1 MYGSFAQGGQY
12 DLAKNYN
19 FGFYTGENGG
29 GDYSVNVGKN
39 FMLHKN
45 LKLKTSI
52 GQMSEQETWLGNE
65 SNGILAVGDNN
76 NTNFGN
82 IGVEYALGNNV
93 LSLDYT
99 KGKTDI
105 NTTNGSIIKGFS
117 DVETESYRLAYE
129 IHKDK
134 HTTFGWS
141 FSLPSHVTSG
151 TMDLEVAESVNL
163 DGTINYTNFDSD
175 LTQSTK
181 EKNLGFFYSKTADDD
196 LDATFNFTAEYRQDV
211 SGQDGK
217 DGVNLAFNYV
227 KKFNGACGFLLW
239 KNPKCYNEDGT
250 KKDMK
255 ALYAAQ
261 GKEVDNA
268 TKHGLVY
275 DLETDMFVPIKK

>member
-1 MYGSFAQGGQY
+1 MCIRDS
-12 DLAKNYN
+12 NYSD
-19 FGFYTGENGG
+19 GA
-29 GDYSVNVGKN
+29 
-39 FMLHKN
+39 
-45 LKLKTSI
+45 
-52 GQMSEQETWLGNE
+52 
-65 SNGILAVGDNN
+65 LAVGDNN
-76 NTNFGN
+76 DTNFGN
-82 IGVEYALGNNV
+82 IGIEYALGNNV

-105 NTTNGSIIKGFS
+105 NTTDGSLIKGFS
-117 DVETESYRLAYE
+117 DIETESYRLAYE

-141 FSLPSHVTSG
+141 FSLPSHITSG
-151 TMDLEVAESVNL
+151 SMDLEVAESVNL
-163 DGTINYTNFDSD
+163 DGTLNYTNFNSD

-181 EKNLGFFYSKTADDD
+181 EKNLGFFYSKTPEHD
-196 LDATFNFTAEYRQDV
+196 LDATFNFSAEYRQDV
-211 SGQDGK
+211 SGQNGTDGI
-217 DGVNLAFNYV
+217 NLAMNYV
-227 KKFNGACGFLLW
+227 KKFNGACGFFIW
-239 KNPKCYNEDGT
+239 KNPKCYNGDGS